1 MATLRPGKSYAEAA
15 VAPSPGEKTAV
26 GDSDTSPAV
35 PMHVIWKLVGFTAA
49 MITTPVGTYFVSV
62 SFGCASS
69 SPFFTFVF
77 CLLYLCLLST
87 LPFTAS
93 VSHSSGCAYTRLMST
108 LYTQTA
114 ICMRANNQP
123 ASTTVAAIL
132 AAVMANIILF
142 LYVYVAW
149 QEDKEEREAEAAKRK
164 GRKAQ

>member
-1 MATLRPGKSYAEAA
+1 MATRRPGKSYAEAA
-15 VAPSPGEKTAV
+15 VAPSPGEKIAE

-62 SFGCASS
+62 SFAS
-69 SPFFTFVF
+69 
-77 CLLYLCLLST
+77 
-87 LPFTAS
+87 
-93 VSHSSGCAYTRLMST
+93 
-108 LYTQTA
+108 
-114 ICMRANNQP
+114 
-123 ASTTVAAIL
+123 STTVAAIL

-149 QEDKEEREAEAAKRK
+149 QEDKEEREAEAARRK